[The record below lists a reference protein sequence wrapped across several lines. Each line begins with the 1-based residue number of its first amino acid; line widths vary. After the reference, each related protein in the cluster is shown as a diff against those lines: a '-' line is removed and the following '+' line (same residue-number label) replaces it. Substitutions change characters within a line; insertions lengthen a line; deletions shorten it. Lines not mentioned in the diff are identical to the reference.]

1 VTTFFLDVNV
11 LLALA
16 WPNHQHHEAAHRWFQ
31 RHGKHG
37 WATCA
42 LTELAFVRLSS
53 NPAYTSDAVPPRDAA
68 GLLSAFTQHTGYR
81 FVDKLPAPSASMFAR
96 VIGHQQLTDA
106 YLVHVAETAGMLF
119 ATFDG
124 RAQAHATKPKA
135 VVVLASS

>member
-1 VTTFFLDVNV
+1 VTAFFLDVNV

-16 WPNHQHHEAAHRWFQ
+16 WPNHQHHQAAHRWFQ

-53 NPAYTSDAVPPRDAA
+53 NPAYTPDAVLPRDAA
-68 GLLSAFTQHTGYR
+68 GLLSAFTEHAGYR
-81 FVDKLPAPSASMFAR
+81 FVEKLPAVSASVFER

-106 YLVHVAETAGMLF
+106 YVVHVAETARMFF
-119 ATFDG
+119 ATFDR
-124 RAQAHATKPKA
+124 RAEAHATNPKT
-135 VVVLASS
+135 VVAIASS